1 MSWAQEFMRNPGG
14 DLGSDTYE
22 TWEKTPNS
30 TEELKI
36 LLGKAYLYNN
46 QFAKSRVHLDDAMSR
61 AKDRK
66 SALAMCIKGHTHY
79 IEQGWHLYRSD
90 MEIPKASGKF
100 PPSASGHIYRY
111 YVVMSYILKCAGF
124 PTPYETSTT
133 MNGTIE
139 DFYSKAMSPQTFK
152 QPYIDVEEYYRLARV
167 LIGNKPPK
175 FARAQQELIKACR
188 HTPSGM

>member
-1 MSWAQEFMRNPGG
+1 MSLGQEFMRNPGG

-46 QFAKSRVHLDDAMSR
+46 QFSKSRVHLDDAMSR

-100 PPSASGHIYRY
+100 LPSCLVS
-111 YVVMSYILKCAGF
+111 AG
-124 PTPYETSTT
+124 
-133 MNGTIE
+133 I
-139 DFYSKAMSPQTFK
+139 FK
-152 QPYIDVEEYYRLARV
+152 
-167 LIGNKPPK
+167 
-175 FARAQQELIKACR
+175 RAV
-188 HTPSGM
+188 S